1 MTQNEFI
8 KYYSIADAEPVD
20 PSKKAI
26 PAESFS
32 SAIEEFVNQRFP
44 AAVRVKC
51 GNVTAQ
57 SILICCEYVAYFFKT
72 LITDIYGRVMLNIE
86 IHSDG
91 KGLYVDIHTDGELP
105 LTDKELRQLIRLAR
119 NGGFEFYPEENGI
132 RLSTG
137 FTPTVARRVYA
148 LSIADGRRIMVGK
161 MVEIFSCGELLNTDP
176 TPRPEP
182 KPITKKVKNRKSKS

>member
-57 SILICCEYVAYFFKT
+57 SILVCCEYVAYFFKT

-119 NGGFEFYPEENGI
+119 NGGFEFYPRGKWHQAVH
-132 RLSTG
+132 RLYSHGSKTCLRSLYC
-137 FTPTVARRVYA
+137 RRQTHYGRK
-148 LSIADGRRIMVGK
+148 DGGDLLLRRA
-161 MVEIFSCGELLNTDP
+161 S
-176 TPRPEP
+176 
-182 KPITKKVKNRKSKS
+182 